1 MMLFM
6 IRTSVLI
13 FFAII
18 PLSALAQNNS
28 SSRELTLPEVI
39 SLALNQNLFLQRSEI
54 QIQLREND
62 VVAEKAT
69 YAPNLTGSSGGTLR
83 FSGDGRDVVWDTGE
97 FSRSANASLNSGIV
111 LYQGEQR
118 DASVERAKASLEAS
132 LRDFDRSQQQILF
145 QAVSRY
151 LEAILRFKE
160 IDIQAEELAT
170 REENLERIIVDY
182 EAEIRIMA
190 DVQRQKALVADS
202 QRRLDAAK
210 RAYQNS
216 LYLLKDLLL
225 IPPREEISLNL
236 SETDW
241 LEPENL
247 DTPSIEESLARVF
260 DRPDLLAQEFRIDAA
275 EQNVRAARSG
285 RKLTVSASANA
296 RTSYS
301 NNNPFGGFQ
310 AQFLENQPEISG
322 GVSFSLPIFDRRR
335 TETNIVRARL
345 QQNQE
350 ELDFRDL
357 QQVAETDLRLAALN
371 FNTAKLQLQSSIE
384 LLKSAEIA
392 LEAEQARYEA
402 GAATLLDVTT
412 LQSTR
417 LDAAVSVEESR
428 FDLFVNRLDIA
439 FQDGTIENFLL
450 KQLDTNIPGLE

>member
-1 MMLFM
+1 M
-6 IRTSVLI
+6 IRTS
-13 FFAII
+13 
-18 PLSALAQNNS
+18 ALAILALVPMSVSAQEDYE
-28 SSRELTLPEVI
+28 SRELTLPEVI

-54 QIQLREND
+54 QIELREND
-62 VVAEKAT
+62 VIAEKAEFS
-69 YAPNLTGSSGGTLR
+69 PNLTGSSGGTLR
-83 FSGDGRDVVWDTGE
+83 YSGDGRDAVWKTGE
-97 FSRSANASLNSGIV
+97 FSRSANASLNSSIV
-111 LYQGEQR
+111 LYRGEER
-118 DASVERAKASLEAS
+118 DASLERAKASLEAS
-132 LRDFDRSQQQILF
+132 IRDYDRSQQQILF

-182 EAEIRIMA
+182 EAEVRIMA

-225 IPPREEISLNL
+225 IPPRDAIALNL
-236 SETDW
+236 DETEW

-260 DRPDLLAQEFRIDAA
+260 DRPDLLAQKFRIDAA
-275 EQNVRAARSG
+275 EQSVRAARSG

-296 RTSYS
+296 RTSYN

-310 AQFLENQPEISG
+310 AQFLENQPEVSG

-350 ELDFRDL
+350 ELDLRDL
-357 QQVAETDLRLAALN
+357 EQVAETDLRLAALN

-439 FQDGTIENFLL
+439 FQDGTIETFLL
-450 KQLDTNIPGLE
+450 NQLNTNIPGLE

>member
-1 MMLFM
+1 MF
-6 IRTSVLI
+6 RTSSFTAFVFAFASLTVLGQTQT
-13 FFAII
+13 
-18 PLSALAQNNS
+18 LVRQ
-28 SSRELTLPEVI
+28 LTLPEVI

-54 QIQLREND
+54 QIELREND
-62 VVAEKAT
+62 VVAEKAESS
-69 YAPNLTGSSGGTLR
+69 PNLTGSSGGTLR
-83 FSGDGRDVVWDTGE
+83 YSGDGRDAVWKIGE
-97 FSRSANASLNSGIV
+97 FSRSANASLNSSIV
-111 LYQGEQR
+111 LYRGEER
-118 DASVERAKASLEAS
+118 EAAVERAKASLEAS
-132 LRDFDRSQQQILF
+132 LKDFDRSQQQILF

-151 LEAILRFKE
+151 LEAVLRYEE
-160 IDIQAEELAT
+160 IGIQAEELST

-182 EAEIRIMA
+182 EAEVRIMA

-225 IPPREEISLNL
+225 IPPREEIALNL
-236 SETDW
+236 DETEW

-247 DTPSIEESLARVF
+247 DEPSIEASLARVF
-260 DRPDLLAQEFRIDAA
+260 ERPDLLAQKFRIDAA

-310 AQFLENQPEISG
+310 AQFLENQPEVSG

-335 TETNIVRARL
+335 TETSIVRARL

-350 ELDFRDL
+350 ELDLRDL
-357 QQVAETDLRLAALN
+357 EQVAETDLRLAALN

-392 LEAEQARYEA
+392 LEAEQARYDA

-417 LDAAVSVEESR
+417 LDAAVSVEEAR
-428 FDLFVNRLDIA
+428 FDLFISRLDIS
-439 FQDGTIENFLL
+439 FQDGTIEGFLID
-450 KQLDTNIPGLE
+450 QLNTNIPELR

>member
-1 MMLFM
+1 
-6 IRTSVLI
+6 
-13 FFAII
+13 
-18 PLSALAQNNS
+18 
-28 SSRELTLPEVI
+28 
-39 SLALNQNLFLQRSEI
+39 
-54 QIQLREND
+54 
-62 VVAEKAT
+62 
-69 YAPNLTGSSGGTLR
+69 
-83 FSGDGRDVVWDTGE
+83 
-97 FSRSANASLNSGIV
+97 
-111 LYQGEQR
+111 
-118 DASVERAKASLEAS
+118 
-132 LRDFDRSQQQILF
+132 
-145 QAVSRY
+145 
-151 LEAILRFKE
+151 
-160 IDIQAEELAT
+160 
-170 REENLERIIVDY
+170 
-182 EAEIRIMA
+182 MA

-225 IPPREEISLNL
+225 IPPREEIALNL
-236 SETDW
+236 DETDW

-260 DRPDLLAQEFRIDAA
+260 DRPDLLAQKFRIDAA
-275 EQNVRAARSG
+275 EQSVRAARSG
-285 RKLTVSASANA
+285 RKLTVSASVNA
-296 RTSYS
+296 RTSYN

-310 AQFLENQPEISG
+310 AQFLENQPEVSG
-322 GVSFSLPIFDRRR
+322 GVAFSLPIFDRRR

-350 ELDFRDL
+350 ELDLRDL

-439 FQDGTIENFLL
+439 FQDGTIETFLL
-450 KQLDTNIPGLE
+450 NQLSTNIPGLE

>member
-1 MMLFM
+1 MF
-6 IRTSVLI
+6 RTSSFTAFVFAFASLTVLGQTQTLI
-13 FFAII
+13 R
-18 PLSALAQNNS
+18 Q
-28 SSRELTLPEVI
+28 LTLPEVI

-54 QIQLREND
+54 QIELREND
-62 VVAEKAT
+62 VVAEKAEFS
-69 YAPNLTGSSGGTLR
+69 PNLTGSSGGTLR
-83 FSGDGRDVVWDTGE
+83 YSGDGRDAVWKTGE
-97 FSRSANASLNSGIV
+97 FSRSANASLNSSIV
-111 LYQGEQR
+111 LYRGEER
-118 DASVERAKASLEAS
+118 EAAVERAKASLEAS
-132 LRDFDRSQQQILF
+132 LKDFDRSQQQILF

-151 LEAILRFKE
+151 LEAVLRYEE
-160 IDIQAEELAT
+160 IGIQAEELST

-182 EAEIRIMA
+182 EAEVRIMA

-225 IPPREEISLNL
+225 IPPREEIALNL
-236 SETDW
+236 DETEW

-247 DTPSIEESLARVF
+247 DEPSIEASLARVF
-260 DRPDLLAQEFRIDAA
+260 ERPDLLAQKFRIDAA

-310 AQFLENQPEISG
+310 AQFLENQPEVSG

-335 TETNIVRARL
+335 TETSIVRARL

-350 ELDFRDL
+350 ELDLRDL
-357 QQVAETDLRLAALN
+357 EQVAETDLRLAALN

-392 LEAEQARYEA
+392 LEAEQARYDA

-417 LDAAVSVEESR
+417 LDAAVSVEEAR
-428 FDLFVNRLDIA
+428 FDLFISRLDIS
-439 FQDGTIENFLL
+439 FQDGTIEGFLID
-450 KQLDTNIPGLE
+450 QLNTNIPELR

>member
-1 MMLFM
+1 MT
-6 IRTSVLI
+6 RSSVLAVFAFVPLAI
-13 FFAII
+13 FGQSSD
-18 PLSALAQNNS
+18 SARQ
-28 SSRELTLPEVI
+28 LTLPDVI

-54 QIQLREND
+54 QIELREND
-62 VVAEKAT
+62 VVAEQAEFS
-69 YAPNLTGSSGGTLR
+69 PSLTGSSGGTLSY
-83 FSGDGRDVVWDTGE
+83 SGDGRDAVWKTGE
-97 FSRSANASLNSGIV
+97 FSRSANASLNSFII
-111 LYQGEQR
+111 LYRGEER
-118 DASVERAKASLEAS
+118 NASVERAKASLEAS
-132 LRDFDRSQQQILF
+132 LKDFDRSEQQILF

-151 LEAILRFKE
+151 LEAVLRFKE

-182 EAEIRIMA
+182 EAEVRIMA

-225 IPPREEISLNL
+225 IPPREEIALNL
-236 SETDW
+236 NESDW
-241 LEPENL
+241 LEPDNL
-247 DTPSIEESLARVF
+247 DDPAIEESLARVF
-260 DRPDLLAQEFRIDAA
+260 ERPDLLAQRFRIDAA
-275 EQNVRAARSG
+275 QQNVRAARSG

-310 AQFLENQPEISG
+310 AQFLENQPEVSG

-350 ELDFRDL
+350 ELDLRDL
-357 QQVAETDLRLAALN
+357 EQVAETDLRLAALN

-392 LEAEQARYEA
+392 LEAEQARYDA

-417 LDAAVSVEESR
+417 LDAAVSVEEAR
-428 FDLFVNRLDIA
+428 FDLFISRLDIS
-439 FQDGTIENFLL
+439 FQDGTIEGFLID
-450 KQLDTNIPGLE
+450 QLNTNIPELR